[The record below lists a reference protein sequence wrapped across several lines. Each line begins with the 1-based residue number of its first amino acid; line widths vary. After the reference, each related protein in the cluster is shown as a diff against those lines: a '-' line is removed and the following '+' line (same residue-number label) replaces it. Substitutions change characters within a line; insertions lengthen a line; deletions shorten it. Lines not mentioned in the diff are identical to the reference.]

1 MKKYAIFT
9 DGSIFDKFNIG
20 GWAYI
25 VCEHKDKSFIEINKG
40 QGKIKELYTD
50 NIFICESEALLNSLI
65 AIKELF
71 KNSSERIKITFY
83 IDNLSVV
90 RLLKGEKDSSFN
102 SCVSTWK
109 DIFKLIYSSELKNI
123 FLEYRHVNS
132 HMEKKGLKTAKLK
145 LIDLAVKEKNEF
157 VDLLAKQASRDTRI
171 K

>member
-1 MKKYAIFT
+1 MKKYAVFS

-25 VCEHKDKSFIEINKG
+25 IYEHKDKSFIEINKG

-50 NIFICESEALLNSLI
+50 NIFICESEALLNSLL

-71 KNSSERIKITFY
+71 GTITEKFKITFY
-83 IDNLSVV
+83 IDNLSVI

-102 SCVSTWK
+102 SCISTWK
-109 DIFKLIYSSELKNI
+109 NIFELIYSNEFKNI

-145 LIDLAVKEKNEF
+145 LIELAVKEKNEL